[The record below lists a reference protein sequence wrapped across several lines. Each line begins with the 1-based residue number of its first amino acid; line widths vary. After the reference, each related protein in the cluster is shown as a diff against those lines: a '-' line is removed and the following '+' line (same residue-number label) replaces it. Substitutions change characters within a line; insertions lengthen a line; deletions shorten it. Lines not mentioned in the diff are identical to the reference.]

1 MLDTIHARYQAKRLG
16 LLGSQSMGAVGTI
29 FGKQKG
35 RRMIRWI
42 WSRFMKWGWDFNHNL
57 REEDMPI
64 PSSRGLAKARLI
76 RGSDDIDSEQGLNI
90 TVRNAMGGKIVTFR
104 QYDHKT
110 DRHTH
115 RLYVIHDEL
124 DFERELGK
132 MITLESM
139 RG

>member
-1 MLDTIHARYQAKRLG
+1 
-16 LLGSQSMGAVGTI
+16 
-29 FGKQKG
+29 
-35 RRMIRWI
+35 
-42 WSRFMKWGWDFNHNL
+42 MKWGWDYNRNL
-57 REEDMPI
+57 RDSDAPETM
-64 PSSRGLAKARLI
+64 
-76 RGSDDIDSEQGLNI
+76 RGSKVSRLLKSSEDVDSEQGLNI
-90 TVRNAMGGKIVTFR
+90 TVRNALGGKIITFR
-104 QYDHKT
+104 TYDHKT